1 MFVRYVIPLFAAML
15 LGFAVYRVSG
25 QTAKPPEVQP
35 PTAPARTPFVYTVA
49 GSGIVE
55 PQTENIS
62 VGSAFPGVV
71 TKVHVEVGRQVEAG
85 DVLFELDSASLA
97 AEVEVREAAVAERQA
112 QLARL
117 EALPRPEERP
127 AAAARVAE
135 AKANFDQAFDL
146 YERAKVLRGKTVMT
160 EEDYL
165 ARRQGFDAA
174 AAQLQ
179 RAQADLRLLE
189 AGAWRPDRETA
200 AAALRSAEAQ
210 AKAARTELERLRVR
224 AQVAGTV
231 LQVNVRPGEFVGAP
245 PGQALVVLGDV
256 ERLHVRVD
264 LDEFD
269 IPRFRPNLAA
279 TASLRG
285 HAEIRF
291 GLKFL
296 RVEPYVIPK
305 RSLTGDNTERVDT
318 RVLQVLYEIPARPEA
333 GLYVGQQVDVFLG
346 EGAAAKPNSA
356 LKP

>member
-1 MFVRYVIPLFAAML
+1 MFVRYFIPAVAALL

-25 QTAKPPEVQP
+25 QTAKPPEISP
-35 PTAPARTPFVYTVA
+35 PTAPARTPFAYTVA

-55 PQTENIS
+55 PRTENIA
-62 VGSAFPGVV
+62 VGSALPGVV
-71 TKVHVEVGRQVEAG
+71 TKVHVETGRHVEPG
-85 DVLFELDSASLA
+85 TLLFELDSAALA
-97 AEVEVREAAVAERQA
+97 AEVAVREAAVTERQA

-135 AKANFDQAFDL
+135 AKANYDQAFDL
-146 YERAKVLRGKTVMT
+146 YERAKLLRGKTVMT

-165 ARRQGFDAA
+165 ARRQGYDAA

-179 RAQADLRLLE
+179 RAEADLRLLE
-189 AGAWRPDRETA
+189 AGAWRADREVA
-200 AAALRSAEAQ
+200 AAALRAAEAQ
-210 AKAARTELERLRVR
+210 AQAARTELERLRVR
-224 AQVAGTV
+224 ARVAGTV

-245 PGQALVVLGDV
+245 PGQALVVLGDLD
-256 ERLHVRVD
+256 RLHVRVE

-269 IPRFRPNLAA
+269 IPRFRPDLAA

-285 HAEIRF
+285 HPDIAF
-291 GLKFL
+291 GMKFL

-318 RVLQVLYEIPARPEA
+318 RVLQVLYEIPALPAA

-346 EGAAAKPNSA
+346 EGTAAKTNSA
-356 LKP
+356 TKP